1 MYASDYVGLFNAN
14 GTLQKN
20 IGPPGT
26 GNGQFQSPF
35 GLTIAGDILYVVDS
49 GNNRIQK
56 FTIAGVYAGQFGEGQ
71 LSGPWGITHNGK
83 GQLLVADYNNQ
94 RVQVFNANGSLIQT
108 ISCGSYNPSDVAVD
122 NEGNIHVTYFTGHI
136 VQKFSHDGK
145 AITTYGN
152 PSGYFNHPYGIAI
165 DDLGFRFITV
175 QYSNQFYLH
184 VLDGTGNQVNLLS
197 GFSNPR
203 GVALDK
209 EGYIYVTDYSN
220 YRVVKY

>member
-1 MYASDYVGLFNAN
+1 M
-14 GTLQKN
+14 
-20 IGPPGT
+20 
-26 GNGQFQSPF
+26 
-35 GLTIAGDILYVVDS
+35 
-49 GNNRIQK
+49 
-56 FTIAGVYAGQFGEGQ
+56 
-71 LSGPWGITHNGK
+71 
-83 GQLLVADYNNQ
+83 
-94 RVQVFNANGSLIQT
+94 
-108 ISCGSYNPSDVAVD
+108 D
-122 NEGNIHVTYFTGHI
+122 NEGNIHVTYYNGHI

-152 PSGYFNHPYGIAI
+152 PSGYFNYPYGIAI

-209 EGYIYVTDYSN
+209 EGYIYIATYGN
-220 YRVVKY
+220 NRVVKY